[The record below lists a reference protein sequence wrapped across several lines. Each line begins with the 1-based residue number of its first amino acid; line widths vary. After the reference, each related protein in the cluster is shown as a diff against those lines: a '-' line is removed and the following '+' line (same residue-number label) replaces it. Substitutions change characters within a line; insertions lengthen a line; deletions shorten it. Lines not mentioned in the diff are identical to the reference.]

1 MQVLGLLLI
10 LTAAAAGYQAWGRIP
25 SVAIKRAI
33 EARKRQAT
41 RRGIRT
47 KTALVA
53 TTLGHRHPSGSMSFA
68 DASISCSIYDYANVD
83 KTYEVQWRGAVV
95 FTAIP
100 GRHRRSETAM
110 VLRYAP
116 GEWEAHLDSL
126 FVLATNEAKRREL
139 EEGHRRATAMRN
151 QWRI

>member
-1 MQVLGLLLI
+1 MQVLGLLFI
-10 LTAAAAGYQAWGRIP
+10 LTAIAAGYHAWGRIP

-33 EARKRQAT
+33 EARKRQASQ
-41 RRGIRT
+41 RGIRS
-47 KTALVA
+47 KVAQVA
-53 TTLGHRHPSGSMSFA
+53 TFLGHRHPSGAMIFT
-68 DASISCSIYDYANVD
+68 DASISCVIYDYANLE

-110 VLRYAP
+110 VMRYAP
-116 GEWEAHLDSL
+116 GDWETHLDSL
-126 FVLATNEAKRREL
+126 FADATNEAERREL

-151 QWRI
+151 QWKI